1 MHRTLFWFRGL
12 FGGTLLALVMGGLPS
27 AGHAQPAQP
36 PQPGQSTGVAGTAIL
51 VPTGG
56 TRPLQMSSKRP
67 IRKITN
73 PRDAVLAIRTLA
85 TDPTTVLLTG
95 QQSDVTQLTLEDDQ
109 GVKEVYEVVV
119 QRDIEN
125 LKTQLHRAAP
135 TAVVTPTPISDNT
148 VILNGTVT
156 NPEDVEIL
164 TKVADSLGFKV
175 INAMRIGGVV
185 QVQLDVVIAEVSRS
199 DLRAL
204 NFNFLLNSRNWY
216 FGQNTGGA
224 ISSITT
230 AGGISGAGSIAPSSF
245 GPLAGN
251 VGTANVLTGVL
262 HSSWGFLA
270 FLQALRTESVAKI
283 VAEPHQVTLSG
294 RPSSFH
300 SGGQQ
305 AVPSGGGIN
314 GVGAQFIPFGTD
326 INATPIVLA
335 NGKIYLEIDAR
346 LEDLSASTVNIGGA
360 NVANRTS
367 NSVTTTVQL
376 ESGQTFVLGG
386 ISTHRVTGSRDSVP
400 VLGDLPYFGF
410 FFSNKQFTESEE
422 DIIILVTPH
431 LVDAQDCA
439 QAPKIL
445 PGQDSRRP
453 DDYELFLEGIL
464 EAPHGPREV
473 FQDGH
478 YVPAYKNGPLAS
490 QFPCAGNNGPC
501 GRGGC
506 GNTNCGTGTC
516 AGGCSNGCGSTPV
529 APVNPSASPS
539 VTPAAPAPVGAS
551 APAAT
556 PPATLP
562 PVTGKVEEA
571 KPLPTGATAVDIN
584 VTPLPDSKPLPD
596 SNEQRPLNLPVGP
609 TPPSS
614 DRPQ

>member
-1 MHRTLFWFRGL
+1 
-12 FGGTLLALVMGGLPS
+12 
-27 AGHAQPAQP
+27 
-36 PQPGQSTGVAGTAIL
+36 
-51 VPTGG
+51 
-56 TRPLQMSSKRP
+56 
-67 IRKITN
+67 
-73 PRDAVLAIRTLA
+73 
-85 TDPTTVLLTG
+85 
-95 QQSDVTQLTLEDDQ
+95 
-109 GVKEVYEVVV
+109 VVV

-204 NFNFLLNSRNWY
+204 NFNFLLNSRNFY
-216 FGQNTGGA
+216 FAQNTGGA
-224 ISSITT
+224 AGAITT
-230 AGGISGAGSIAPSSF
+230 VGGTASAAGSVGPSSF
-245 GPLAGN
+245 GPLIGS
-251 VGTANVLTGVL
+251 VGTANVLTGVI

-270 FLQALRTESVAKI
+270 FLQALRSESVAKI
-283 VAEPHQVTLSG
+283 VAEPRQVTLAG
-294 RPSSFH
+294 RPCSFH
-300 SGGQQ
+300 SGGLQ
-305 AVPSGGGIN
+305 AIPSGGGIN
-314 GVGAQFIPFGTD
+314 GVGAQFVPFGTD
-326 INATPIVLA
+326 VQATPIVLG

-346 LEDLSASTVNIGGA
+346 LSDLSASTVNIGGA
-360 NVANRTS
+360 NVANQTL

-386 ISTHRVTGSRDSVP
+386 IVTHRVTGSRDSVP

-422 DIIILVTPH
+422 EIIILVTPH

-445 PGQDSRRP
+445 PGQESRRP
-453 DDYELFLEGIL
+453 DDFELFLEGIL

-473 FQDGH
+473 YQDGH
-478 YVPAYKNGPLAS
+478 YVPAFKNGPLAS
-490 QFPCAGNNGPC
+490 QFPCAANGSC
-501 GRGGC
+501 GTFGHGSC
-506 GNTNCGTGTC
+506 GNASCGTGTC
-516 AGGCSNGCGSTPV
+516 PGGCNAGCGSTPA
-529 APVNPSASPS
+529 APVTPPASPS

-551 APAAT
+551 V

-571 KPLPTGATAVDIN
+571 KPTGGTAVDIN
-584 VTPLPDSKPLPD
+584 VTPLPE

-609 TPPSS
+609 TPPGS